1 MGLDEG
7 LRAVAADANGVG
19 ACLGLPW
26 AGVWVWLPGGERC
39 GLAVTLRARRLPG
52 REQEPAVAGAGN
64 WRRGVPSPLSACV
77 PYGRPEASLGF
88 DALQAIAPL
97 DPDRWVEGIAVLVL
111 PRRCRGKRLAWVGP
125 FRFAAALRALAA
137 SGVVLELEP
146 LPGESPAERAADIL
160 PRLDLIVGTGMALV
174 NRTPEGRL
182 ALYSPGSEAA
192 LVGPS
197 LPLGEVLVDY
207 GISLLC
213 GCTVE
218 QPQRVMAGIRQ
229 GAHFHHSH
237 PEGTRLVTMEG
248 RASLDSCVV

>member
-1 MGLDEG
+1 MRPCWRLLPMPTGSAPASDCPG
-7 LRAVAADANGVG
+7 PVSGCGCRAESG
-19 ACLGLPW
+19 A
-26 AGVWVWLPGGERC
+26 PGPSRF
-39 GLAVTLRARRLPG
+39 G
-52 REQEPAVAGAGN
+52 R
-64 WRRGVPSPLSACV
+64 V
-77 PYGRPEASLGF
+77 PYVRPDASLGF
-88 DALQAIAPL
+88 DALQATAPL

-111 PRRCRGKRLAWVGP
+111 PRRCRGKRLAWVGR

-160 PRLDLIVGTGMALV
+160 PRSDLIVGIGMALV

-182 ALYSPGSEAA
+182 ALCSPGNEAA
-192 LVGPS
+192 VVGPS
-197 LPLGEVLVDY
+197 VPRGEVLVAY

-213 GCTVE
+213 GCCVE

-237 PEGTRLVTMEG
+237 PDGTRLVTMEG
-248 RASLDSCVV
+248 RANLDSCVV